1 MDYKSKRRRLKM
13 STRSLSEFERL
24 LGDEASPWFEYNLE
38 MASESL
44 NEFTDEDWREL
55 QSKVLSYSAC
65 VQERCAE
72 AVGDF
77 AGNDGV
83 GVLTTLL
90 ASTPHLDVAAIAASQ
105 LDDMEIELPVS
116 MQGRLQQLLE
126 QLAVQRSTRAEDV
139 QRLIT
144 HLK

>member
-1 MDYKSKRRRLKM
+1 MTQNDKESSM
-13 STRSLSEFERL
+13 NANAINQFEKL

-38 MASESL
+38 MAGGSL
-44 NEFTDEDWREL
+44 NEFTQEDWRRLE
-55 QSKVLSYSAC
+55 SRVLSFSAC

-72 AVGDF
+72 AVGDYGS
-77 AGNDGV
+77 GNGV

-90 ASTPHLDVAAIAASQ
+90 ASSPYLDVAAISASQ

-116 MQGRLQQLLE
+116 LKGRLQQLLDLLIA
-126 QLAVQRSTRAEDV
+126 QHSTRTEDV
-139 QRLIT
+139 QRLIS